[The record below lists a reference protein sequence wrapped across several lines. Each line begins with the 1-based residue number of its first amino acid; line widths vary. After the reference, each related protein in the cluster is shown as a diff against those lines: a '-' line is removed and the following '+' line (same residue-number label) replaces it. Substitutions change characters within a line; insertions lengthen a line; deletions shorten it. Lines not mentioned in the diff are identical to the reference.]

1 MKLAMTMM
9 VRDEAD
15 IVQAMIDHHLAQ
27 GVDIFIVTD
36 NGSIDG
42 TAEILAEYAA
52 RGRIELRHDPSH
64 LKQQAPVVTRMAQD
78 AYTLYGADWVINA
91 DADEFFVPLD
101 RSLTLHD
108 IFEKIPKSIQS
119 FLVPVTNLTGAPAKD
134 GSGIQRLIYRDVREK
149 ESLDRAGII
158 AHPTP
163 DAIHI
168 GTADVQVVQGN
179 HLVSLA
185 SRGAPAPEFSLEVLH
200 LPWRSWR
207 QYKEKVENAGRAYD
221 SNPDLTPSPNH
232 HGMRDYARLKAG
244 ALLPYYVMR
253 HPTPTEL
260 VAGLESGQF
269 VEERILAKTLTS
281 PVADLEFD
289 KATRKAQLAFAQALS
304 YERERRDQRI
314 GEPYKAEIT
323 VLETE
328 ITVLESEINS
338 LKATILDERVYA
350 GTLEAEILEYGQR
363 LVVRAANRASRLLKR
378 R

>member
-1 MKLAMTMM
+1 MKLAMTLM

-36 NGSIDG
+36 NGSVDG
-42 TAEILAEYAA
+42 TAEILAGYAA
-52 RGRIELRHDPSH
+52 RGLIDLRHDPSH
-64 LKQQAPVVTRMAQD
+64 MKQQSPVVTRMAQD

-108 IFEKIPKSIQS
+108 IFEMIPKSIQA

-134 GSGIQRLIYRDVREK
+134 GSGIQRLVYRDIREK
-149 ESLDRAGII
+149 DALDRAGII

-168 GTADVQVVQGN
+168 GTSDVQVVQGN

-185 SRGAPAPEFSLEVLH
+185 SLGAPSPELSLEVLH

-207 QYKEKVENAGRAYD
+207 QYKDKVENAGRAYD

-244 ALLPYYVMR
+244 ALLPYYFMR
-253 HPTPTEL
+253 HPTADEL
-260 VAGLESGQF
+260 AKGLASGQF
-269 VEERILAKTLTS
+269 VEERILAETLVS
-281 PVADLEFD
+281 PVADVEFD
-289 KATRKAQLAFAQALS
+289 KATRKAQVAFAQALS
-304 YERERRDQRI
+304 YERERRDKRI
-314 GEPYKAEIT
+314 SDALNAEIANLRT
-323 VLETE
+323 EIAALET
-328 ITVLESEINS
+328 TM
-338 LKATILDERVYA
+338 TDERSHA
-350 GTLEAEILEYGQR
+350 GTLTAELEAYSRR
-363 LVVRAANRASRLLKR
+363 LVVRLANRAGRILR
-378 R
+378 RN